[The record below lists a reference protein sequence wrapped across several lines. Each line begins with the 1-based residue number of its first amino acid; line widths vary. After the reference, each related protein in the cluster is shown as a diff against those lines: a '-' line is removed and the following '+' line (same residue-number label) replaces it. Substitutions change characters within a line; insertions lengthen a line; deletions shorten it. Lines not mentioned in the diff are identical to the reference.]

1 MASLNKVQLIG
12 HLGGDPES
20 WVADNDATIVNF
32 SIATNE
38 QWTDKHTGK
47 KIEKTEWHRIVAF
60 GRVAEICTEFLVKG
74 SMVYIEGR
82 LQTRSYEKDDE
93 KRYITEVVVNKM
105 LMLDRK
111 Q

>member
-20 WVADNDATIVNF
+20 RRTDNDVTIVNF

-38 QWTDKHTGK
+38 QWTDKLTGK

-60 GRVAEICTEFLVKG
+60 SRFAEICNEFLEKVKDI
-74 SMVYIEGR
+74 SRPALMKKMMKCATSQR
-82 LQTRSYEKDDE
+82 LW
-93 KRYITEVVVNKM
+93 
-105 LMLDRK
+105 
-111 Q
+111 

>member
-20 WVADNDATIVNF
+20 RVTDNEVTIVNF

-38 QWTDKHTGK
+38 QWTDKRAGK

-60 GRVAEICTEFLVKG
+60 GRVAEICSEFLQKG
-74 SMVYIEGR
+74 SLVFIEGR

-93 KRYITEVVVNKM
+93 MRYITEVVVNKI
-105 LMLDRK
+105 LMLDK
-111 Q
+111 K

>member
-20 WVADNDATIVNF
+20 RRTDNDVTIVNF

-38 QWTDKHTGK
+38 QWTDKLTGK

-60 GRVAEICTEFLVKG
+60 SRVAEICNEFLEKG
-74 SMVYIEGR
+74 SLVFIEGH

-93 KRYITEVVVNKM
+93 MRYVTEVVVNKI
-105 LMLDRK
+105 LMLDK
-111 Q
+111 KK